1 MPGVYL
7 GMRATLAPLLL
18 ILSSAL
24 TGCYP
29 EQISSLT
36 SAVSVTTLVDSQM
49 PLKTARTFALPDTIL
64 HPERA
69 QGADIIGH
77 EHDAEILAS
86 IRSNFVAMGWREVT
100 DVTVERPDVVV
111 LTFVLEQTNTGV
123 AYTNWWGGWGYW
135 PGWPVGYGPDWF
147 WGYPGNVTTFTYET
161 GTLAMVMLDI
171 RNGDQTTKRV
181 PILWAGAV
189 NGALAIA
196 STADVLAGVDQAF
209 TQSPYLERQ

>member
-1 MPGVYL
+1 MPSIYL
-7 GMRATLAPLLL
+7 GMRATLAPLFL
-18 ILSSAL
+18 ILSSVV

-64 HPERA
+64 HPARA

-77 EHDAEILAS
+77 EHDAEILAT
-86 IRSNFVAMGWREVT
+86 IRSNFVAMGWSEVK
-100 DVTVERPDVVV
+100 DVAVQRPDVVV

-123 AYTNWWGGWGYW
+123 AYSGWWGGWGYW
-135 PGWPVGYGPDWF
+135 PGWPVGYGPDWA

-171 RNGDQTTKRV
+171 RNGDQSAKSV

-196 STADVLAGVDQAF
+196 SIGDALAGIDQAF
-209 TQSPYLERQ
+209 TQSPYLERE